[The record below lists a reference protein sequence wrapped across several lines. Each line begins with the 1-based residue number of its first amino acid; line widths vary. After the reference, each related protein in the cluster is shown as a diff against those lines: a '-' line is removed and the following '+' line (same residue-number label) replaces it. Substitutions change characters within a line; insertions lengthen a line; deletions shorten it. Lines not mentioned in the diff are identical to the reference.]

1 MALRHRQSRAAR
13 RGAAGGHRG
22 GGHPHGH
29 PQPAPPGRGDTALR
43 GQDAVPA
50 VQCTE
55 DTAGTPL
62 SPTRDRGGHVEVRA
76 ISPAELAQSVVAV
89 PTEPPRIPEATVGLG
104 GFGGTA

>member
-22 GGHPHGH
+22 GDIPTATPSRHLPALETQPCGGRTRSRPCSAQRTPPGHPCH
-29 PQPAPPGRGDTALR
+29 
-43 GQDAVPA
+43 
-50 VQCTE
+50 
-55 DTAGTPL
+55 
-62 SPTRDRGGHVEVRA
+62 RGGHVEVRA

>member
-22 GGHPHGH
+22 GDIPTATPSRHLPALGTQPCGGRTRSRPCSAQRTPPGHPCHQH
-29 PQPAPPGRGDTALR
+29 ATVGDVWRSVPSAL
-43 GQDAVPA
+43 QS
-50 VQCTE
+50 
-55 DTAGTPL
+55 
-62 SPTRDRGGHVEVRA
+62 SPK
-76 ISPAELAQSVVAV
+76 AV